1 MKKTIIF
8 ILIFA
13 ALGGAGWYFYN
24 AWDTSR
30 EREKKKSQ
38 PSFEVV
44 KRTIEQ
50 NIEATGI
57 VEPLISTEVRS
68 EISGRIDSI
77 LIEANDTVERGQ
89 KLIDLDRI
97 TLKNELS
104 EAERNLQAYQLRVEQ
119 AERNYRRLKT
129 LSEQEFARTS
139 ELEDSQTEWDLSRL
153 DLEVRRTR
161 VETARDNLDKATILA
176 PQSGV
181 VSDLNVNEGQVIVGA
196 TSVNQGT
203 LLMKVNDLSEL
214 VVRSSINEVDV
225 MRITEDTPVKI
236 TFDSI
241 PDLVIDGEI
250 TEISRFGSEE
260 NSVRV
265 FPVEVTFPA
274 TDERLRSG
282 ITANLVFPI
291 ERVADVPAVLISAV
305 FKIRGKQT
313 LVILSPDGERI
324 GIVTSGGFGPSAEG
338 PVAMGYVPPAHAKA
352 GSPLLLEVRGKH
364 HPAQVVK
371 MPFVPHRYNRGQ

>member
-1 MKKTIIF
+1 MKKTILF
-8 ILIFA
+8 IIILA
-13 ALGGAGWYFYN
+13 ALGGASWYFWN
-24 AWDTSR
+24 AWQKSR
-30 EREKKKSQ
+30 DQDLKKDQ

-44 KRTIEQ
+44 RRTIEQ
-50 NIEATGI
+50 NIEAAGI
-57 VEPLISTEVRS
+57 VEPKISIEVRS
-68 EISGRIDSI
+68 EISGRIDTI
-77 LIEANDTVERGQ
+77 LVEAGDTVERGQ
-89 KLIDLDRI
+89 KLIELDRS
-97 TLKNELS
+97 TLQNELS
-104 EAERNLQAYQLRVEQ
+104 EAERNLQAYQLRVAQ
-119 AERNYRRLKT
+119 AERNFNRLQT

-139 ELEDSQTEWDLSRL
+139 ELEDAQTEFELSKL

-181 VSDLNVNEGQVIVGA
+181 ISALDVNEGQVIVGA

-203 LLMKVNDLSEL
+203 LLMRVNDLSEL

-225 MRITEDTPVKI
+225 MRIDEDTTVKI
-236 TFDSI
+236 SFDSI

-274 TDERLRSG
+274 VDERLRSG

-291 ERVADVPAVLISAV
+291 EKVSDVPAVLISAV

-313 LVILSPDGERI
+313 LVVLQPDGDYDLREVKTGLSDTEYVQIIDGAEPGEKVSLTRPPGMERMTRPI
-324 GIVTSGGFGPSAEG
+324 
-338 PVAMGYVPPAHAKA
+338 
-352 GSPLLLEVRGKH
+352 
-364 HPAQVVK
+364 Q
-371 MPFVPHRYNRGQ
+371 